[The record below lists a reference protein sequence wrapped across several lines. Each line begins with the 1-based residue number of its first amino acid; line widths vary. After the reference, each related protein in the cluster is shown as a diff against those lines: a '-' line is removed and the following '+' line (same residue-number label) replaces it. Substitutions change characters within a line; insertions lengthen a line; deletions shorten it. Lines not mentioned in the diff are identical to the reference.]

1 MTDLVGG
8 QVKQCFGSG
17 DGGAPASGVFRFD
30 GRSGAGVSQFE
41 SGFPGG
47 AGRGVGFRGRAFWI
61 LQPEG
66 RNWVAVLLPW
76 S

>member
-8 QVKQCFGSG
+8 QVKQCLVPEMVARRLVAFSKLKA
-17 DGGAPASGVFRFD
+17 APELEF
-30 GRSGAGVSQFE
+30 QFE

-47 AGRGVGFRGRAFWI
+47 AGRGVGFRGRTFWI

-66 RNWVAVLLPW
+66 RNWVAVLKPW
-76 S
+76 G

>member
-8 QVKQCFGSG
+8 QVKQCLVPEMVARRLVAFSELKA
-17 DGGAPASGVFRFD
+17 APELEF
-30 GRSGAGVSQFE
+30 QFE

-47 AGRGVGFRGRAFWI
+47 AGRGVGWGLGGGSFGSCSPRGGTGWR
-61 LQPEG
+61 
-66 RNWVAVLLPW
+66 